1 MSQSKATS
9 LIPRQHRVPTTLTH
23 GLDRKLLGYTAAAS
37 AAGAGLMA
45 LPQSVEAEI
54 VYTPANQTISANQTL
69 ALDLNNDGIT
79 DFIFSDRLSR
89 YSFAFHKGHKNP
101 SDTFSY
107 WVGNLN
113 ALPETGNR
121 VLINHSSFAA
131 ALPGGRKVGP
141 GEKWNTAEGLM
152 ATCGSGSG
160 IFRTSGPWH
169 GNRSSYLG
177 LAFSIEG
184 KIHYGWARLNV
195 SQSGCLITAVLTGYA
210 YETVAN
216 KPITA
221 GATSE
226 TSHVS
231 ATDQPHATLGLLAQ
245 GSIGLAAWRRDED
258 ANRGWV

>member
-1 MSQSKATS
+1 MAQSKAS
-9 LIPRQHRVPTTLTH
+9 GPVPRTHRITTTLTRN
-23 GLDRKLLGYTAAAS
+23 LDRKLLGYTAAAS
-37 AAGAGLMA
+37 AAGAGLLSLA
-45 LPQSVEAEI
+45 QPLEAEI
-54 VYTPANQTISANQTL
+54 VYTPANETISANQTFS
-69 ALDLNNDGIT
+69 LDLNNDGIA

-89 YSFAFHKGHKNP
+89 YSFAFHRGHKNP

-107 WVGNLN
+107 WVGNLE

-131 ALPGGRKVGP
+131 ALPGGRKIAP
-141 GEKWNTAEGLM
+141 GQKWNTAEGLM

-160 IFRTSGPWH
+160 VFRTSGPWH
-169 GNRSSYLG
+169 SNRSSYLG

-195 SQSGCLITAVLTGYA
+195 AQSGCLITAVLTGYA

-216 KPITA
+216 KPIGS

-226 TSHVS
+226 ASEVS
-231 ATDQPHATLGLLAQ
+231 SLDRPHATLRLLAQ
-245 GSIGLAAWRRDED
+245 GSSGLAAWRRDENTD
-258 ANRGWV
+258 